1 MSKILSL
8 VDSSLDP
15 AGVEEILVGMTVR
28 VDPFDK
34 ERVDLLARFLGVS
47 RQRFL
52 NSAVQDAIESAIE
65 ALSDSGLPEAHTLFD
80 NLASLDDQEAIE
92 SSM

>member
-15 AGVEEILVGMTVR
+15 AGVEEIMVGMTVR

-52 NSAVQDAIESAIE
+52 HSAVQDAIESAVE
-65 ALSDSGLPEAHTLFD
+65 ALADSASPEAELLFRD
-80 NLASLDDQEAIE
+80 LHSLDAQEAAE

>member
-1 MSKILSL
+1 MSKILGL

-34 ERVDLLARFLGVS
+34 ERIDLLARFLGVS

-52 NSAVQDAIESAIE
+52 HSAVQDAIESAVE
-65 ALSDSGLPEAHTLFD
+65 ALADSGLPEVHILFEELD
-80 NLASLDDQEAIE
+80 SLSSREAFE
-92 SSM
+92 SSL